1 MINLAGI
8 KKKTFLLYYL
18 IGSISLIVGYLTFCL
33 FYLFTNAIHYAVLFQ
48 YIVVFIFK
56 YLCYKKFI
64 FKKLNL
70 IKYFFIIS
78 FLLIIN
84 SLYLFI
90 ISFNFNSEKL
100 IFIFQLIYIV
110 LTSIIGFLFFK
121 KYNYSNY

>member
-8 KKKTFLLYYL
+8 KKKTFLIYYL

-33 FYLFTNAIHYAVLFQ
+33 FYLFTNTIHYAVLFQ

-70 IKYFFIIS
+70 VTYLLVVVFLFI
-78 FLLIIN
+78 LN
-84 SLYLFI
+84 NLYLFYT
-90 ISFNFNSEKL
+90 SLNVNSEKL
-100 IFIFQLIYIV
+100 IFIFQLIYIIF
-110 LTSIIGFLFFK
+110 TSMIGYLFFK
-121 KYNYSNY
+121 KIL